1 MIGLIRMIRAQDPR
15 AGRERWSE
23 ARRASD
29 EKVVPNLGPVPLSAG
44 VWGTCTAHG
53 DPSMG
58 FLNGRVTYTRY
69 QVSGD
74 NPLPFGEEVLEQ
86 VGLHAIG
93 RHGAGDQADG
103 VMTGWAAGDH
113 VLDLDFSLEKNIIND
128 AIHLAMRIDTDKIPS
143 SLLNAYTRIETD
155 ARARTNPSGFPTKAQ
170 RAEAKEAA
178 KIRAEAE
185 SADGRFRRLAHYPV
199 LWDGRSN
206 TLYAGVSSA
215 AVLDR
220 LLSLFRET
228 FERSLTPITA
238 GTLANS
244 LEHDGDAQEFSPV
257 GFVGDL
263 DALAAVAWSGPDLS
277 IPDFLGNEFLLWLWH
292 SLQNS
297 GDTIKLPDGSD
308 ATVMLAKTLTLD
320 CPRGETGRDCLTD
333 DGPARLPEAFRALQA
348 GKLPRKAGLI
358 VVRHDEQYELTLT
371 AETLAVSGASL
382 PKIEGATGHAFK
394 SARIDA
400 LRHLVET
407 LDLMYDAFARCRSGP
422 DWNHELGLIRR
433 WLRAA

>member
-170 RAEAKEAA
+170 RRGQGSRQNPRRGR
-178 KIRAEAE
+178 IR
-185 SADGRFRRLAHYPV
+185 RRSLSTPRSLSGSLGWPLKHPLRRSIERGGSRPPLEPLPRNVRTLAHADHRGNPRE
-199 LWDGRSN
+199 LAR
-206 TLYAGVSSA
+206 TRRRCAGVQPGR
-215 AVLDR
+215 V
-220 LLSLFRET
+220 
-228 FERSLTPITA
+228 
-238 GTLANS
+238 
-244 LEHDGDAQEFSPV
+244 
-257 GFVGDL
+257 
-263 DALAAVAWSGPDLS
+263 
-277 IPDFLGNEFLLWLWH
+277 
-292 SLQNS
+292 
-297 GDTIKLPDGSD
+297 
-308 ATVMLAKTLTLD
+308 
-320 CPRGETGRDCLTD
+320 RG
-333 DGPARLPEAFRALQA
+333 
-348 GKLPRKAGLI
+348 
-358 VVRHDEQYELTLT
+358 
-371 AETLAVSGASL
+371 
-382 PKIEGATGHAFK
+382 
-394 SARIDA
+394 
-400 LRHLVET
+400 
-407 LDLMYDAFARCRSGP
+407 
-422 DWNHELGLIRR
+422 
-433 WLRAA
+433 